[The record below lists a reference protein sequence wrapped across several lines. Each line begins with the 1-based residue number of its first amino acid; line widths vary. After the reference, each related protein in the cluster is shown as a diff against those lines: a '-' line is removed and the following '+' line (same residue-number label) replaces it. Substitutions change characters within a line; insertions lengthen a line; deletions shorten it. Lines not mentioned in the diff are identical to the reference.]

1 MKELGVISDEVA
13 DAVVHA
19 IDAQLHDERDE
30 TTRVNEQRLA
40 YDAERSYQARLLEAK
55 PLVDL
60 KNYKGIV
67 SMIQRTSGTCLI
79 RDVRVQ
85 KMLIDAI
92 LDSGEIDF
100 MARIFGSIDYFD
112 YGIRE
117 SVMKELLTKATSAQL
132 VLAINY
138 VGKIS
143 DQEVRLCNR
152 LLEIG
157 KVEDFIRALNGFS
170 YGLDRSSQALM
181 DRIFENEDGVMVFV
195 NFVRGEQGGSDF
207 QRTLLNACA
216 LHRKEFLLRVIDE
229 AGVDVE
235 FLASSPSHFLQR
247 TAAVIKARNA
257 LKELEAAAV

>member
-100 MARIFGSIDYFD
+100 IA
-112 YGIRE
+112 
-117 SVMKELLTKATSAQL
+117 
-132 VLAINY
+132 
-138 VGKIS
+138 
-143 DQEVRLCNR
+143 
-152 LLEIG
+152 
-157 KVEDFIRALNGFS
+157 
-170 YGLDRSSQALM
+170 
-181 DRIFENEDGVMVFV
+181 
-195 NFVRGEQGGSDF
+195 
-207 QRTLLNACA
+207 
-216 LHRKEFLLRVIDE
+216 
-229 AGVDVE
+229 
-235 FLASSPSHFLQR
+235 
-247 TAAVIKARNA
+247 
-257 LKELEAAAV
+257 